1 MDISRFGDFMLKSSE
16 LQRMVRNNALIRD
29 KNPLWYRLES
39 FELQFGK
46 PSTFLLFTFPLCE
59 EVRSHFSLCSLES
72 CSDLFFY
79 AHLGAIDLA
88 PGNLAKVGYESG
100 TQTDLH
106 QGSESFPSVSVEELF
121 LSVQTWMS
129 DSLVTCFY
137 RGFSV
142 SRGVSG
148 SHVVPDF
155 LFGNHY
161 QNQNCVWNH
170 TASTYPVCDISEV
183 LNVSRYWQKQ

>member
-1 MDISRFGDFMLKSSE
+1 MLKSSE

-46 PSTFLLFTFPLCE
+46 PSAFLLFTFPLCE
-59 EVRSHFSLCSLES
+59 EVRSHFGLCSLGS

-106 QGSESFPSVSVEELF
+106 QGSESFPNVSVEELF

-142 SRGVSG
+142 LEV
-148 SHVVPDF
+148 F
-155 LFGNHY
+155 LVLMSYLIFCLETTTRIRIVFGIIL
-161 QNQNCVWNH
+161 QVH
-170 TASTYPVCDISEV
+170 TLSVTFLKC
-183 LNVSRYWQKQ
+183 